1 MANQTGKNLYVA
13 YKVEATLN
21 TTPAA
26 GDAEVMR
33 LSASPGLGISM
44 PTILPTEI
52 RKDMLTVMGRLGS
65 RSVSGSFTGDLSVN
79 SWDTLLQAAMRST
92 WATLVEID
100 DSDSSASVTVTAAG
114 INGSATADFIAE
126 GVKVGDVFRITGLA
140 ATADTGRN
148 LRVKSVASAAIG
160 VVETLTAEATAVTT
174 YTITLARKLINAAT
188 PTRRSFHLEQYYQD
202 IDQSLLFGG
211 CRVGGFTL
219 RGEPDGMA
227 SIEVRMA
234 GMSQEVKATGDSPV
248 FTTPTEYATDPLVFV
263 DAKIAKGG
271 TDIATATSFELVG
284 ELGGQ
289 TLPVIGSTVSPDV
302 FDNEFVVNGSLSL
315 LRTDLDNLEALDAE
329 TEYELH
335 ILLEEPSGTPAKCF
349 SLFLPRVKFSG
360 VTAALGQDGAMIET
374 IPFMV
379 GLKDTTTGYDKTM
392 LKVSE
397 FLT

>member
-21 TTPAA
+21 TIPASLA
-26 GDAEVMR
+26 DAEVMR

-79 SWDTLLQAAMRST
+79 SWDTLLEAAMRST
-92 WATLVEID
+92 WVTLIQID
-100 DSDSSASVTVTAAG
+100 QSIVASVTVTAHG
-114 INGSATADFIAE
+114 INGSSTADFVAA
-126 GVKVGDVFRITGLA
+126 GFKVGDVFRITGLA

-148 LRVKSVASAAIG
+148 LRIKSVSSAVIG
-160 VVETLTAEATAVTT
+160 VVETLTAEATVVTT
-174 YTITLARKLINAAT
+174 HTIKAGRKLINAAT
-188 PTRRSFHLEQYYQD
+188 PTRRSFHLEQHYQD

-211 CRVGGFTL
+211 CRVGGFTI

-234 GMSQEVKATGDSPV
+234 GMSQTVKTTGTSPV
-248 FTTPTEYATDPLVFV
+248 YTTPTEYATDPLVFV
-263 DAKIAKGG
+263 DAKIALDG

-302 FDNEFVVNGSLSL
+302 FDNEFVVSGSMSL
-315 LRTDLDNLEALDAE
+315 LRTDLDNLEALDDE
-329 TEYELH
+329 DEVELH
-335 ILLEEPSGTPAKCF
+335 ILLEEPSGAPAKCL
-349 SLFLPRVKFSG
+349 SLFVPRVKFSG
-360 VTAALGQDGAMIET
+360 VTAALGQDGAMVET

-379 GLKDTTTGYDKTM
+379 GLKAAATGYDKTM
-392 LKVSE
+392 VKVSE